1 MIARFLHNSRR
12 VVMKSFAFRGLPL
25 FLVLLLAG
33 CQNTQQHSVP
43 PVDDLVIAF
52 RQLDLS
58 LAEERL
64 DDARSQLNTL
74 QQRASRD
81 TRLEQY
87 QRQLAEAY
95 MEQGREALQQGDL
108 DRAAQSL
115 GQARSLMPQAPA
127 LSHDLNQAIDSA
139 RTARQT
145 AAEQQAR
152 EAAAK
157 LDAERQEQL
166 RQQRLASERQ
176 AAAKVATAQVA
187 ASQPRARV
195 ESTPKARLIDPSAAT
210 SVVALPMLDSQDNEN
225 LRRLLDGV
233 AADVVTF
240 RCAVRIEVREAKDY
254 PWVAAL
260 LSARI
265 KKLDPS
271 FRPQLSQ
278 KIAPQQVPRL
288 LLSPQR
294 N

>member
-1 MIARFLHNSRR
+1 
-12 VVMKSFAFRGLPL
+12 MKSFAFRGLPL
-25 FLVLLLAG
+25 LLVLLLVG
-33 CQNTQQHSVP
+33 CQSSQQQSLP

-52 RQLDLS
+52 RELDLS

-64 DDARSQLNTL
+64 DDARSQLSAL

-95 MEQGREALQQGDL
+95 MEQGQEALQQGDL
-108 DRAAQSL
+108 DRAAQAL
-115 GQARSLMPQAPA
+115 GQARSLMPKAPA

-139 RTARQT
+139 RAARQT

-176 AAAKVATAQVA
+176 AKVA
-187 ASQPRARV
+187 ASAVPANQAKPVV
-195 ESTPKARLIDPSAAT
+195 ESTPSARLIDPSAAT
-210 SVVALPMLDSQDNEN
+210 SVVALPMLDSQDNQQ
-225 LRRLLDGV
+225 LRRLLDSV

-278 KIAPQQVPRL
+278 AIAPQQVPRL
-288 LLSPQR
+288 LLNPQR
-294 N
+294 H

>member
-1 MIARFLHNSRR
+1 
-12 VVMKSFAFRGLPL
+12 MKSFVFRGLPL

-33 CQNTQQHSVP
+33 CQSSQQQSLP
-43 PVDDLVIAF
+43 PVDELVVAF

-64 DDARSQLNTL
+64 DDASRQLGTL
-74 QQRASRD
+74 QQQARGD

-108 DRAAQSL
+108 DRAAQAL
-115 GQARSLMPQAPA
+115 GHARSLMPQAPA

-139 RTARQT
+139 RAARQ
-145 AAEQQAR
+145 AAAAQQAR
-152 EAAAK
+152 EAAARA
-157 LDAERQEQL
+157 DAEREAQL
-166 RQQRLASERQ
+166 RQQRAASERQ
-176 AAAKVATAQVA
+176 ASASVASPVV
-187 ASQPRARV
+187 SQPAPAV
-195 ESTPKARLIDPSAAT
+195 QSTPKARVIDPSAA
-210 SVVALPMLDSQDNEN
+210 SSAVAMPMLDNQDNEN
-225 LRRLLDGV
+225 LRRLLDSV

-278 KIAPQQVPRL
+278 KIAPQQTPRL

-294 N
+294 S

>member
-1 MIARFLHNSRR
+1 
-12 VVMKSFAFRGLPL
+12 MKSFAFRGLPL
-25 FLVLLLAG
+25 LLVLLLVG
-33 CQNTQQHSVP
+33 CQSSQQQSLP

-52 RQLDLS
+52 RELDLS
-58 LAEERL
+58 LAKERL
-64 DDARSQLNTL
+64 DDARSQLSAL

-95 MEQGREALQQGDL
+95 MEQGQEALQQGDL
-108 DRAAQSL
+108 DRAAQTL

-139 RTARQT
+139 RAARQT

-176 AAAKVATAQVA
+176 AKVA
-187 ASQPRARV
+187 ASAVPANQAKPVV
-195 ESTPKARLIDPSAAT
+195 ESTPSARLIDPSAAT
-210 SVVALPMLDSQDNEN
+210 SVVALPMLDSQDNQQ
-225 LRRLLDGV
+225 LRRLLDSV

-278 KIAPQQVPRL
+278 TIAPQQVPRL

-294 N
+294 H

>member
-1 MIARFLHNSRR
+1 
-12 VVMKSFAFRGLPL
+12 MKSFAFRGLPL
-25 FLVLLLAG
+25 LLVLLLVG
-33 CQNTQQHSVP
+33 CQSSQQQSLP

-52 RQLDLS
+52 RELDLS

-64 DDARSQLNTL
+64 DDARSQLSAL

-95 MEQGREALQQGDL
+95 MEQGQEALQQGDL
-108 DRAAQSL
+108 DRAAQAL

-139 RTARQT
+139 RAARQT

-176 AAAKVATAQVA
+176 AKVA
-187 ASQPRARV
+187 ASAAPANPAKPVV
-195 ESTPKARLIDPSAAT
+195 ESTPSARLIDPSAAT
-210 SVVALPMLDSQDNEN
+210 SVVALPMLDSQDNQQ
-225 LRRLLDGV
+225 LRRLLDSV

-278 KIAPQQVPRL
+278 TIAPQQVPRL

-294 N
+294 H

>member
-1 MIARFLHNSRR
+1 
-12 VVMKSFAFRGLPL
+12 MKSFAFRGLPL

-33 CQNTQQHSVP
+33 CQSSQQQSLP
-43 PVDDLVIAF
+43 PVDDLVVAF

-64 DDARSQLNTL
+64 DDARSQLSTL

-108 DRAAQSL
+108 DRAAQAL

-127 LSHDLNQAIDSA
+127 LSHDLNQAIDNA

-145 AAEQQAR
+145 AAAQQAR
-152 EAAAK
+152 DAAAK

-176 AAAKVATAQVA
+176 ARAADAATP
-187 ASQPRARV
+187 ASQPTPAV
-195 ESTPKARLIDPSAAT
+195 ESRPTARLIDPSAAT
-210 SVVALPMLDSQDNEN
+210 SSVALPMLDNQDNEN
-225 LRRLLDGV
+225 LRRMLDSV

-278 KIAPQQVPRL
+278 KVAPQQIPRL
-288 LLSPQR
+288 LLSPQGS
-294 N
+294 

>member
-1 MIARFLHNSRR
+1 
-12 VVMKSFAFRGLPL
+12 MKSFAFRGLPL
-25 FLVLLLAG
+25 FLVLLLAS
-33 CQNTQQHSVP
+33 CQSSQQHSLP
-43 PVDDLVIAF
+43 PVDDLVVAF

-64 DDARSQLNTL
+64 DDARSQLSTL
-74 QQRASRD
+74 QQRASGD

-95 MEQGREALQQGDL
+95 MEQGHEALQQGDL
-108 DRAAQSL
+108 DRAAQAL

-139 RTARQT
+139 RTARQA

-152 EAAAK
+152 DAAAK
-157 LDAERQEQL
+157 LDAERQERL
-166 RQQRLASERQ
+166 RQQRLTSERQ
-176 AAAKVATAQVA
+176 AAASGAAIP
-187 ASQPRARV
+187 ASQLTPVV
-195 ESTPKARLIDPSAAT
+195 ESKPTARLIDPSAAT
-210 SVVALPMLDSQDNEN
+210 SIVAMPMLDSQDNEN
-225 LRRLLDGV
+225 LRRLLDSV

-278 KIAPQQVPRL
+278 KIVPQQIPRL
-288 LLSPQR
+288 LLSPKR
-294 N
+294 S

>member
-1 MIARFLHNSRR
+1 
-12 VVMKSFAFRGLPL
+12 MKSFAFRGFPL

-33 CQNTQQHSVP
+33 CQSSQPHSLP
-43 PVDDLVIAF
+43 PVDELVVAF

-64 DDARSQLNTL
+64 DDARSQLGAL

-108 DRAAQSL
+108 DRAAQAL

-139 RTARQT
+139 RTARQ
-145 AAEQQAR
+145 
-152 EAAAK
+152 AAAK

-176 AAAKVATAQVA
+176 ARAAGAATP
-187 ASQPRARV
+187 ASQSTLVV
-195 ESTPKARLIDPSAAT
+195 ESKPTARLIDPSAAT
-210 SVVALPMLDSQDNEN
+210 SSVAMPMLDTQDNEN
-225 LRRLLDGV
+225 LRRLLDSV

-278 KIAPQQVPRL
+278 KVAPHQVPRL
-288 LLSPQR
+288 LLSPQGS
-294 N
+294 

>member
-1 MIARFLHNSRR
+1 
-12 VVMKSFAFRGLPL
+12 MKSFAFRGLPL
-25 FLVLLLAG
+25 ILVLLLAG

-64 DDARSQLNTL
+64 DDARSQLSTL

-108 DRAAQSL
+108 DRAAQAL
-115 GQARSLMPQAPA
+115 GQARNLMPQAPA

-152 EAAAK
+152 DAAAK
-157 LDAERQEQL
+157 LDAERQQ
-166 RQQRLASERQ
+166 RQASERL
-176 AAAKVATAQVA
+176 AAAKAATAPIA
-187 ASQPRARV
+187 ASQPAPVV
-195 ESTPKARLIDPSAAT
+195 ESKPTARLIDPNAAT
-210 SVVALPMLDSQDNEN
+210 SSVAMPMLDNQDNEN
-225 LRRLLDGV
+225 LRRLLDSV

-288 LLSPQR
+288 LLSPKR

>member
-1 MIARFLHNSRR
+1 
-12 VVMKSFAFRGLPL
+12 MKSFAFRGLPL
-25 FLVLLLAG
+25 LLVLLLVG
-33 CQNTQQHSVP
+33 CQSSQQQSLP

-52 RQLDLS
+52 RELDLS

-64 DDARSQLNTL
+64 DDARSQLSAL

-95 MEQGREALQQGDL
+95 MEQGQEALQQGDL
-108 DRAAQSL
+108 DRAAQAL

-139 RTARQT
+139 RAARQT

-176 AAAKVATAQVA
+176 AKVAASAAPANQAKVAASA
-187 ASQPRARV
+187 APANQAKPVV
-195 ESTPKARLIDPSAAT
+195 ESTPSARLIDPSAAT
-210 SVVALPMLDSQDNEN
+210 SVVALPMLDSQDNQQ
-225 LRRLLDGV
+225 LRRLLDSV

-265 KKLDPS
+265 KKLDPG

-278 KIAPQQVPRL
+278 TIAPQQVPRL

-294 N
+294 H

>member
-1 MIARFLHNSRR
+1 
-12 VVMKSFAFRGLPL
+12 MKSFAFRGLPL

-33 CQNTQQHSVP
+33 CQSSQQHSLP
-43 PVDDLVIAF
+43 PVDDLVVAF

-64 DDARSQLNTL
+64 DDARSQLSTL

-108 DRAAQSL
+108 DRAAQAL

-139 RTARQT
+139 RTARLA

-152 EAAAK
+152 DAAAK

-166 RQQRLASERQ
+166 RQQRQ
-176 AAAKVATAQVA
+176 AAAKAAAAPVA
-187 ASQPRARV
+187 ASQPAPVV
-195 ESTPKARLIDPSAAT
+195 ESKPTARLIDPNAAT
-210 SVVALPMLDSQDNEN
+210 SSVAMPMLDNQDNEN
-225 LRRLLDGV
+225 LRRLLDSV

-288 LLSPQR
+288 LLSPKR
-294 N
+294 S

>member
-1 MIARFLHNSRR
+1 
-12 VVMKSFAFRGLPL
+12 MKSFAFRGLPL
-25 FLVLLLAG
+25 LLVLLLVG
-33 CQNTQQHSVP
+33 CQSSQQQSLP

-52 RQLDLS
+52 RELDLS

-64 DDARSQLNTL
+64 DDARSQLSAL

-95 MEQGREALQQGDL
+95 MEQGQEALQQGDL
-108 DRAAQSL
+108 DRAAQVL

-139 RTARQT
+139 RAARQT

-176 AAAKVATAQVA
+176 AKVA
-187 ASQPRARV
+187 ASAVPANQAKPVV
-195 ESTPKARLIDPSAAT
+195 ESTPSARLIDPSAAT
-210 SVVALPMLDSQDNEN
+210 SVVALPMLDSQDNQQ
-225 LRRLLDGV
+225 LRRLLDSV

-278 KIAPQQVPRL
+278 AIAPQQVPRL

-294 N
+294 H

>member
-1 MIARFLHNSRR
+1 
-12 VVMKSFAFRGLPL
+12 MKSFAFRGLPL
-25 FLVLLLAG
+25 ILVLLLAG

-64 DDARSQLNTL
+64 DDARSQLSTL

-108 DRAAQSL
+108 DRAAQAL
-115 GQARSLMPQAPA
+115 GQARNLMPQAPA

-139 RTARQT
+139 RAARQA

-157 LDAERQEQL
+157 LDAERQQ
-166 RQQRLASERQ
+166 RQASERL
-176 AAAKVATAQVA
+176 AAAKAATAPIA
-187 ASQPRARV
+187 ASQPAPVV
-195 ESTPKARLIDPSAAT
+195 ESKPTARLIDPNAAT
-210 SVVALPMLDSQDNEN
+210 SSVAMPMLDNQDNEN
-225 LRRLLDGV
+225 LRRLLDSV

-288 LLSPQR
+288 LLSPKR

>member
-1 MIARFLHNSRR
+1 
-12 VVMKSFAFRGLPL
+12 MKSFAFRGLPL
-25 FLVLLLAG
+25 LLVLLLVG
-33 CQNTQQHSVP
+33 CQSSQQQSLP

-52 RQLDLS
+52 RELDLS

-64 DDARSQLNTL
+64 DDARSQLSAL

-95 MEQGREALQQGDL
+95 MEQGQEALQQGDL
-108 DRAAQSL
+108 DRAAQAL

-139 RTARQT
+139 RAARQT

-166 RQQRLASERQ
+166 RQQRLSSERQ
-176 AAAKVATAQVA
+176 AKVA
-187 ASQPRARV
+187 ASAVPANQAKPVV
-195 ESTPKARLIDPSAAT
+195 ESTPSARLIDPSAAT
-210 SVVALPMLDSQDNEN
+210 SVVALPMLDSQDNQQ
-225 LRRLLDGV
+225 LRRLLDSV

-278 KIAPQQVPRL
+278 TIAPQQVPRL

-294 N
+294 H

>member
-1 MIARFLHNSRR
+1 
-12 VVMKSFAFRGLPL
+12 MKSFAFRGLPL

-33 CQNTQQHSVP
+33 CQSSQQHSLP

-108 DRAAQSL
+108 DRAAQAL
-115 GQARSLMPQAPA
+115 GQARNLMPQAPA

-139 RTARQT
+139 RAARQA

-157 LDAERQEQL
+157 LDAERQQ
-166 RQQRLASERQ
+166 RQASERL
-176 AAAKVATAQVA
+176 AAAKAATAPIA
-187 ASQPRARV
+187 ASQPAPVV
-195 ESTPKARLIDPSAAT
+195 ESKPTARLIDPNAAT
-210 SVVALPMLDSQDNEN
+210 SSVAMPMLDNQDNEN
-225 LRRLLDGV
+225 LRRLLDSV

-288 LLSPQR
+288 LLSPKR

>member
-1 MIARFLHNSRR
+1 
-12 VVMKSFAFRGLPL
+12 MKSFVFRGLPL

-33 CQNTQQHSVP
+33 CQSSQQQSLP
-43 PVDDLVIAF
+43 PVDELVVAF

-64 DDARSQLNTL
+64 DEASRQLGVL
-74 QQRASRD
+74 QQQARGD

-108 DRAAQSL
+108 DRAAQAL
-115 GQARSLMPQAPA
+115 GHARSLMPQAPA

-139 RTARQT
+139 RAARQ
-145 AAEQQAR
+145 AAAAQQVR
-152 EAAAK
+152 EAAARA
-157 LDAERQEQL
+157 DAEREAQL
-166 RQQRLASERQ
+166 RQQRAASERQ
-176 AAAKVATAQVA
+176 ASASVASPVV
-187 ASQPRARV
+187 SQPAPAV
-195 ESTPKARLIDPSAAT
+195 QSTPKARVIDPNAASSA
-210 SVVALPMLDSQDNEN
+210 VAMPMLDNQDNEN
-225 LRRLLDGV
+225 LRRLLDSV

-278 KIAPQQVPRL
+278 KIAPQQTPRL

-294 N
+294 S

>member
-33 CQNTQQHSVP
+33 CQSSQQQSLP
-43 PVDDLVIAF
+43 PVDDLVVAF

-64 DDARSQLNTL
+64 DDARSQLSTL

-108 DRAAQSL
+108 DRAAQAL

-127 LSHDLNQAIDSA
+127 LSHDLNQAIDNA

-145 AAEQQAR
+145 AAAQQAR
-152 EAAAK
+152 DAAAK

-176 AAAKVATAQVA
+176 ARAADAATP
-187 ASQPRARV
+187 ASQPTPAV
-195 ESTPKARLIDPSAAT
+195 ESRPTARLIDPSAAT
-210 SVVALPMLDSQDNEN
+210 SSVALPMLDNQDNEN
-225 LRRLLDGV
+225 LRRMLDSV

-278 KIAPQQVPRL
+278 KVAPQQIPRL
-288 LLSPQR
+288 LLSPQGS
-294 N
+294 

>member
-1 MIARFLHNSRR
+1 MIARFLHNSRL
-12 VVMKSFAFRGLPL
+12 VLMKSFVFRGLPL
-25 FLVLLLAG
+25 FLVLLAG
-33 CQNTQQHSVP
+33 CQSSQQNSLP
-43 PVDDLVIAF
+43 PVDDLVVAF

-58 LAEERL
+58 LADERL
-64 DDARSQLNTL
+64 DDARSQLAEL

-108 DRAAQSL
+108 DRAAQAL

-139 RTARQT
+139 RAARQA
-145 AAEQQAR
+145 AAEQQER
-152 EAAAK
+152 EAAAR

-166 RQQRLASERQ
+166 RQQRQASERQ
-176 AAAKVATAQVA
+176 AKATQATPPAGQPTAAPS
-187 ASQPRARV
+187 SQ
-195 ESTPKARLIDPSAAT
+195 PKARLIDPSAAT
-210 SVVALPMLDSQDNEN
+210 SVIAMPMLDNQDNEN
-225 LRRLLDGV
+225 LRRLLDSV

-271 FRPQLSQ
+271 IRPQLSQ
-278 KIAPQQVPRL
+278 KIVPQQTPRL

-294 N
+294 P

>member
-1 MIARFLHNSRR
+1 
-12 VVMKSFAFRGLPL
+12 MKSFAFRGLPL
-25 FLVLLLAG
+25 FLVLLLVG
-33 CQNTQQHSVP
+33 CQNTPSHSVP

-64 DDARSQLNTL
+64 DDARGQLSAL

-95 MEQGREALQQGDL
+95 MQQGQEALQQGDL
-108 DRAAQSL
+108 DRAAQAL

-139 RTARQT
+139 RAARQA

-152 EAAAK
+152 EEAAK
-157 LDAERQEQL
+157 LDAERLEQL

-176 AAAKVATAQVA
+176 AATKAATAPTA
-187 ASQPRARV
+187 ASQPTPVV
-195 ESTPKARLIDPSAAT
+195 ESVPKARLIDPSAAT

>member
-1 MIARFLHNSRR
+1 
-12 VVMKSFAFRGLPL
+12 MKSFAFRSLPL
-25 FLVLLLAG
+25 FLVLLLVG
-33 CQNTQQHSVP
+33 CQNTQPHSVP

-64 DDARSQLNTL
+64 DDARSQLGAL

-95 MEQGREALQQGDL
+95 MEQGQEALQRGDL
-108 DRAAQSL
+108 DRAAQAL

-139 RTARQT
+139 RAARQA

-152 EAAAK
+152 EAAMK
-157 LDAERQEQL
+157 VEAE

-176 AAAKVATAQVA
+176 AEAKARAAVAATP
-187 ASQPRARV
+187 ASQPAPV
-195 ESTPKARLIDPSAAT
+195 VANTPRARLIDPSAAT
-210 SVVALPMLDSQDNEN
+210 STVALPMLDSQDNEN

-265 KKLDPS
+265 KKLDPT

-278 KIAPQQVPRL
+278 KITPQQVPRL

>member
-1 MIARFLHNSRR
+1 MQ
-12 VVMKSFAFRGLPL
+12 SFVFRGFPL
-25 FLVLLLAG
+25 LLVLFLAG
-33 CQNTQQHSVP
+33 CQQVPQQSLP
-43 PVDDLVIAF
+43 PVDELVLAL

-64 DDARSQLNTL
+64 DDAQSQLAAL
-74 QQRASRD
+74 ERSAAGD

-87 QRQLAEAY
+87 RRQLADAHL
-95 MEQGREALQQGDL
+95 QLGREALQQGDL
-108 DRAAQSL
+108 DRAAKAL
-115 GQARSLMPQAPA
+115 GQARSLLPQAPA
-127 LSHDLNQAIDSA
+127 LSGDLHQAIENA
-139 RTARQT
+139 RDARQA

-152 EAAAK
+152 DDAQLEAQ
-157 LDAERQEQL
+157 RQRQL
-166 RQQRLASERQ
+166 SQQRAAVERLAATVPARI
-176 AAAKVATAQVA
+176 AVPAPAPAPAVAEP
-187 ASQPRARV
+187 PR
-195 ESTPKARLIDPSAAT
+195 ARLIDPAAASSA
-210 SVVALPMLDSQDNEN
+210 VAMPMLDNQDNEH

-278 KIAPQQVPRL
+278 KIVPQQVPRL

-294 N
+294 G

>member
-1 MIARFLHNSRR
+1 
-12 VVMKSFAFRGLPL
+12 MKSFAFRGLPL
-25 FLVLLLAG
+25 LLVLLLVG
-33 CQNTQQHSVP
+33 CQSSQQQSLP
-43 PVDDLVIAF
+43 PVDDLVIAL
-52 RQLDLS
+52 RELDLS

-64 DDARSQLNTL
+64 DDARSQLSAL
-74 QQRASRD
+74 QKRASRD

-95 MEQGREALQQGDL
+95 MEQGQEALQQGDL
-108 DRAAQSL
+108 DRAAQAL

-127 LSHDLNQAIDSA
+127 LSHDLNQAINSA
-139 RTARQT
+139 RAARQT

-166 RQQRLASERQ
+166 RQQRLDSERQ
-176 AAAKVATAQVA
+176 AKVAAPANQARPVA
-187 ASQPRARV
+187 
-195 ESTPKARLIDPSAAT
+195 ESTPSARLIDPSAAT
-210 SVVALPMLDSQDNEN
+210 SVVALPMLDSQDNQQ
-225 LRRLLDGV
+225 LRRLLDSV

-240 RCAVRIEVREAKDY
+240 RCTVRIEVREAKDY

-278 KIAPQQVPRL
+278 TIAPQQVPRL

-294 N
+294 H

>member
-1 MIARFLHNSRR
+1 
-12 VVMKSFAFRGLPL
+12 MKSFAFRGLPL

-33 CQNTQQHSVP
+33 CQSSQQHSLP
-43 PVDDLVIAF
+43 PVDELVVAF

-64 DDARSQLNTL
+64 DDARSQLSTL

-108 DRAAQSL
+108 DRAAQAL

-139 RTARQT
+139 RTARLA

-152 EAAAK
+152 DAAAK
-157 LDAERQEQL
+157 LDAERQE
-166 RQQRLASERQ
+166 RLTSERQ
-176 AAAKVATAQVA
+176 AKAAAATTPTTQMAPV
-187 ASQPRARV
+187 V
-195 ESTPKARLIDPSAAT
+195 ESQPKARLIDPSAAT
-210 SVVALPMLDSQDNEN
+210 SAVAMPMLDNQDNEN
-225 LRRLLDGV
+225 LRRLLDSV

-288 LLSPQR
+288 LLSPKR
-294 N
+294 S

>member
-1 MIARFLHNSRR
+1 
-12 VVMKSFAFRGLPL
+12 MKSFAFRGLPL
-25 FLVLLLAG
+25 LLVLLLVG
-33 CQNTQQHSVP
+33 CQSSQQQSLP

-52 RQLDLS
+52 RELDLS

-64 DDARSQLNTL
+64 DDARSQLSAL
-74 QQRASRD
+74 QQRANRD

-95 MEQGREALQQGDL
+95 MEQGQEALQQGDL
-108 DRAAQSL
+108 DRAAQAL

-139 RTARQT
+139 RAARQT

-176 AAAKVATAQVA
+176 AKVA
-187 ASQPRARV
+187 ASAVPANQAKPVV
-195 ESTPKARLIDPSAAT
+195 ESTPSARLIDPSAAT
-210 SVVALPMLDSQDNEN
+210 SVVALPMLDSQDNQQ
-225 LRRLLDGV
+225 LRRLLDSV

-278 KIAPQQVPRL
+278 TIAPQQVPRL

-294 N
+294 H

>member
-1 MIARFLHNSRR
+1 
-12 VVMKSFAFRGLPL
+12 MKSFAFRGLPL
-25 FLVLLLAG
+25 LLVLLLVG
-33 CQNTQQHSVP
+33 CQSSQQQSLP

-52 RQLDLS
+52 RELDLS

-64 DDARSQLNTL
+64 DDARSQLSAL

-95 MEQGREALQQGDL
+95 MEQGQEALQQGDL
-108 DRAAQSL
+108 DRAAQAL

-139 RTARQT
+139 RAARQT

-176 AAAKVATAQVA
+176 AKVA
-187 ASQPRARV
+187 ASAVPANQAKPVV
-195 ESTPKARLIDPSAAT
+195 ESTPSARLIDPSAAT
-210 SVVALPMLDSQDNEN
+210 SVVALPMLDSQDNQQ
-225 LRRLLDGV
+225 LRRLLDSV

-278 KIAPQQVPRL
+278 TIAPQRVPRL

-294 N
+294 H

>member
-1 MIARFLHNSRR
+1 MR
-12 VVMKSFAFRGLPL
+12 SFAFRGLPL

-33 CQNTQQHSVP
+33 CQSSQQHSLP

-74 QQRASRD
+74 QPRANRD

-95 MEQGREALQQGDL
+95 MEQGQEALQQGDL
-108 DRAAQSL
+108 DRAAQAL

-127 LSHDLNQAIDSA
+127 LSHDLNQAINSA
-139 RTARQT
+139 RAARQT

-166 RQQRLASERQ
+166 RQQRLDSERQ
-176 AAAKVATAQVA
+176 AKVA
-187 ASQPRARV
+187 ASAAPANQARPV
-195 ESTPKARLIDPSAAT
+195 AESTPSARLIDPSAAT
-210 SVVALPMLDSQDNEN
+210 SVVALPMLDSQDNQQ
-225 LRRLLDGV
+225 LRRLLDSA

-240 RCAVRIEVREAKDY
+240 RCTVRIEVREAKDY

-278 KIAPQQVPRL
+278 TIAPQQVPRL

-294 N
+294 H

>member
-1 MIARFLHNSRR
+1 
-12 VVMKSFAFRGLPL
+12 MKSFAFRGLPL
-25 FLVLLLAG
+25 VLVLLAG
-33 CQNTQQHSVP
+33 CQSAPSHNVP
-43 PVDDLVIAF
+43 PVDELVTAF

-64 DDARSQLNTL
+64 DDARGQLDAL
-74 QQRASRD
+74 QQRASGD

-87 QRQLAEAY
+87 QRQLADAY

-108 DRAAQSL
+108 DRAAQAL
-115 GQARSLMPQAPA
+115 GQARSLLPQAPS
-127 LSHDLNQAIDSA
+127 LSHDLNQAIDRA
-139 RTARQT
+139 REARQN

-152 EAAAK
+152 EAAAR
-157 LDAERQEQL
+157 LETQRQEQL
-166 RQQRLASERQ
+166 RQQRQ
-176 AAAKVATAQVA
+176 ATEAKAVVAPAEQSPAQPVA
-187 ASQPRARV
+187 AVA
-195 ESTPKARLIDPSAAT
+195 PKARLIDPNLAT
-210 SVVALPMLDSQDNEN
+210 SSVALPMLDNQDNEN
-225 LRRLLDGV
+225 LRRLLDSV

-265 KKLDPS
+265 KKLEPG

-278 KIAPQQVPRL
+278 KIVPQQVPRL
-288 LLSPQR
+288 LLSPQH